1 MLTLW
6 FKKKKNLEKN
16 VQFKCIKRSK
26 AKLQFPRGTRGS
38 GDTERLGHPLSALGR
53 TSPPCTVASGEPK
66 SPARFPL
73 HRSQEPAF
81 VFSPGADGAVLA
93 DKGGHRHL
101 VAAAGRGAH
110 SFAGD

>member
-1 MLTLW
+1 M
-6 FKKKKNLEKN
+6 FSSN
-16 VQFKCIKRSK
+16 VSK
-26 AKLQFPRGTRGS
+26 GQKLSCKFPRGTRGS
-38 GDTERLGHPLSALGR
+38 GDTQRLGHPLSALGR
-53 TSPPCTVASGEPK
+53 TSPPCTVASREPR

-73 HRSQEPAF
+73 HRPPEPAF

-110 SFAGD
+110 SFAGA